1 MRSWLQLLLTLT
13 WASFRPSP
21 ETAAAAPAA
30 APVAAAAPPA
40 PNAVAYPIE
49 MQQLE
54 ASLLRRRNSRLSGV
68 GIAVSGGGIR
78 SATFALGVFQ
88 GLARLKRLRH
98 IDYLSTVSG
107 GGYFGSF
114 LGRLFTRPYVQA
126 AEDVEWILNPGEPG
140 PPPRREL
147 KEARQNILRWL
158 RENGRYLA
166 PAGSGDLLLAAASLL
181 RNWAALQGVITTAL
195 FSLFLLLQVPRVI
208 AASPAVS
215 SNALFATLQEW
226 NRLLIER
233 LPHGLWWS
241 PWTFVPL
248 VLGAIAFAV
257 GWAYWIV
264 TERST
269 PARTIV
275 WVVALAIEAVILWA
289 GSLIPALRID
299 PVLDQRPAFMLLW
312 LPALAA
318 ATYFRPVDGAPAS
331 IGLSLLVLRSD
342 PNGIDRSVAWLL
354 LVLASLSIAFGG
366 GVWLSTRSSQP
377 ESGQD
382 RWLFRGQLARNLLT
396 RYLRAWLVAVGVAAA
411 VVLVD
416 SLGQTIYA
424 LTANGHLKTWAAAI
438 VASVTG
444 AAGFGR
450 RLVLLIHPQQTQRP
464 SLPASLTATVMA
476 LALIGIIAVGFNLLS
491 HSVAWQFGPAVEE
504 TVQIEAPSIT
514 HPHEDVGPR
523 QPQRQALRTY
533 ALWVGGTLLLT
544 LAFGRYFDFLNF
556 SSQQTLYSSRLIRA
570 YLGASNPSRW
580 AKGNYYPVTE
590 PLPDDDIEVHR
601 YWEVPAADVAADTA
615 YDRGAPL
622 HLVNVTVNETF
633 SGQSQVQ
640 QQDRKGVGMALGPA
654 GVSAGVR
661 HHIVYAADERPSS
674 EDVETAKRG
683 ARFKSALR
691 GGADHIRRLHAVYPK
706 DSPQAPAFRVF
717 DYAAGTPGASAG
729 GASEEAAL
737 ASAIEFPG
745 EPLSLG
751 RWVGISGAAFSTGIG
766 YRTSLGMSVL
776 TGLSNIRLG
785 YWWNSGISSK
795 VRGAHLTRRTSATD
809 FLSRMVLAAF
819 PVHTY
824 LFYELGAH
832 FPGTSRRFWYLS
844 DGGHFENMGGYE
856 LVRRELPLIIV
867 IDSEADPTY
876 TYEGLANLVRKARVD
891 FNASITFETNF
902 TPLATLAADGFGTLE
917 TLRPLPVAN
926 DRSIEPHR
934 AGAHA
939 ALGRIEYG
947 SGRTGTLIYIKPGL
961 TGDEPMDVLEYSRHH
976 PPFPQ
981 QPTSDQFFDEAQW
994 ESYRALGEHV
1004 ARQVFADP
1012 DRFDPAWWERQV
1024 WSAAKK
1030 M

>member
-1 MRSWLQLLLTLT
+1 MLSWLQILSTQM
-13 WASFRPSP
+13 WAPSRPSP
-21 ETAAAAPAA
+21 ETAAAGRT
-30 APVAAAAPPA
+30 AAPP
-40 PNAVAYPIE
+40 PSPDAVAYPPE
-49 MQQLE
+49 MRQLE
-54 ASLLRRRNSRLSGV
+54 ASLLRRRKSSLSGI

-88 GLARLKRLRH
+88 GLAHLKRLKH
-98 IDYLSTVSG
+98 VDYLSTVSG

-114 LGRLFTRPYVQA
+114 LGRLFTRPYVNGV
-126 AEDVEWILNPGEPG
+126 EDVEWILDPGEPG
-140 PPPRREL
+140 PPRTPEL
-147 KEARQNILRWL
+147 NQARQNVVRWL

-166 PAGSGDLLLAAASLL
+166 PLGSGDLLLAGASLL
-181 RNWAALQGVITTAL
+181 RNWIALQGVIATAL

-208 AASPAVS
+208 AASPAVAG
-215 SNALFATLQEW
+215 NALFAMAERW
-226 NRLLIER
+226 NQLLIEK

-241 PWTFVPL
+241 PWVFVPL
-248 VLGAIAFAV
+248 ALSAIAFAV

-275 WVVALAIEAVILWA
+275 WVVALLVEAAILWA
-289 GSLIPALRID
+289 GTLIPALRID
-299 PVLDQRPAFMLLW
+299 PILDHRPALLLLL

-318 ATYFRPVDGAPAS
+318 ATYLRPVDGAPAS
-331 IGLSLLVLRSD
+331 IGLSLLVLRTD
-342 PNGIDRSVAWLL
+342 LNPIDRSVAWVLL
-354 LVLASLSIAFGG
+354 FLASMSIAFGG

-396 RYLRAWLVAVGVAAA
+396 RYLRAWLVAVGIAAGI
-411 VVLVD
+411 VLVD

-424 LTANGHLKTWAAAI
+424 LAVNGHLRTWAAAI
-438 VASVTG
+438 VAAITG

-450 RLVLLIHPQQTQRP
+450 RLVLFIHPQQTQRP
-464 SLPASLTATVMA
+464 SLPASLMATVIA
-476 LALIGIIAVGFNLLS
+476 LVLIAVIAVGFDVLS

-504 TVQIEAPSIT
+504 TVEIETPSIT
-514 HPHEDVGPR
+514 HPHEETEPLRHPERQGP
-523 QPQRQALRTY
+523 RTY
-533 ALWVGGTLLLT
+533 ALWVGGMLLLT

-580 AKGNYYPVTE
+580 AKGTYRPVTE

-601 YWEVPAADVAADTA
+601 YWEVPAANAEADTS

-633 SGQSQVQ
+633 SGQSQIQ

-661 HHIVYAADERPSS
+661 HHIVYAADQPASPE
-674 EDVETAKRG
+674 EVETAKRG

-691 GGADHIRRLHAVYPK
+691 GAPDHIRRLDVVYPQ
-706 DSPQAPAFRVF
+706 DTPQRPAFRVF
-717 DYAAGTPGASAG
+717 DYTEDEPGPSAG
-729 GASEEAAL
+729 GDGSEAL

-751 RWVGISGAAFSTGIG
+751 RWVGISGAAFSTGTG
-766 YRTSLGMSVL
+766 YRTSLGLSVL
-776 TGLSNIRLG
+776 TGLANIRLG

-795 VRGAHLTRRTSATD
+795 RRSAHLTRRRTATD
-809 FLSRMVLAAF
+809 LLTRWVLATL

-844 DGGHFENMGGYE
+844 DGGHFENMGAYE

-867 IDSEADPTY
+867 VDSEADPTY

-891 FNASITFETNF
+891 FNACITFTTDF
-902 TPLATLAADGFGTLE
+902 AALPALAAAGFGTLE
-917 TLRPLPVAN
+917 SVRPIGVAN

-934 AGAHA
+934 SGAHGA
-939 ALGRIEYG
+939 VARIDYA
-947 SGRTGTLIYIKPGL
+947 SGRTGTLIYVKPTM
-961 TGDEPMDVLEYSRHH
+961 TGDEPMDVLEYARHNE
-976 PPFPQ
+976 PFPQ

-1004 ARQVFADP
+1004 ARKVFADAE
-1012 DRFDPAWWERQV
+1012 RSDPAWWEREV
-1024 WSAAKK
+1024 WSAKS
-1030 M
+1030 

>member
-1 MRSWLQLLLTLT
+1 M

-21 ETAAAAPAA
+21 EAGAAEPFAAEPAA
-30 APVAAAAPPA
+30 AAAAAPPN
-40 PNAVAYPIE
+40 PVAYPVE

-54 ASLLRRRNSRLSGV
+54 GSLLRRRKSLASGI

-88 GLARLKRLRH
+88 GLAHLKRLRH
-98 IDYLSTVSG
+98 VEYLSTVSG

-114 LGRLFTRPYVQA
+114 LGRLFTRPYVQKV
-126 AEDVEWILNPGEPG
+126 EDVEWILDPGEPG
-140 PPPRREL
+140 PAARPEL
-147 KEARQNILRWL
+147 NEARQNILRWL

-166 PAGSGDLLLAAASLL
+166 PLGSGDLLLAGASLL
-181 RNWAALQGVITTAL
+181 RNWVALQGVIATAL

-215 SNALFATLQEW
+215 GNALFATLEQW
-226 NRLLIER
+226 NRQLIER

-275 WVVALAIEAVILWA
+275 WVLALLVEAALLWA
-289 GSLIPALRID
+289 GTLIPALRID
-299 PVLDQRPAFMLLW
+299 PILDHRPALLLLM
-312 LPALAA
+312 LPALGV
-318 ATYFRPVDGAPAS
+318 ATYLRPVDGAPAS
-331 IGLSLLVLRSD
+331 VGLSLLVLRTDHSA
-342 PNGIDRSVAWLL
+342 IDRSVAWLL
-354 LVLASLSIAFGG
+354 LAIASLSIAFGA
-366 GVWLSTRSSQP
+366 GVWRSTRASEP

-382 RWLFRGQLARNLLT
+382 RWLFRGQLSRNLLT

-416 SLGQTIYA
+416 SIGQTIYA
-424 LTANGHLKTWAAAI
+424 LAINGHLKTWAAAI
-438 VASVTG
+438 LATVTG

-450 RLVLLIHPQQTQRP
+450 RLVMLIHPQPTKRP
-464 SLPASLTATVMA
+464 SIPASMIATVIA
-476 LALIGIIAVGFNLLS
+476 LALIGTIAIGFDLLS

-504 TVQIEAPSIT
+504 TPRVEAASVT
-514 HPHEDVGPR
+514 HPHDENEPVH
-523 QPQRQALRTY
+523 PQRQTLRMYT
-533 ALWVGGTLLLT
+533 LWVGGALLLT

-580 AKGNYYPVTE
+580 AKGTYRPVTE

-601 YWEVPAADVAADTA
+601 YWAVPDADAQPDSA

-622 HLVNVTVNETF
+622 HLVNVTINETF

-674 EDVETAKRG
+674 AEVETAQR
-683 ARFKSALR
+683 AAHFKSALHA
-691 GGADHIRRLHAVYPK
+691 GSDHIRRLHAVYPK

-717 DYAAGTPGASAG
+717 DYAAGNPGASAG

-751 RWVGISGAAFSTGIG
+751 RWVGISGAAFSTGTG
-766 YRTSLGMSVL
+766 YRTSLGLSVL
-776 TGLSNIRLG
+776 TGLANIRLG

-795 VRGAHLTRRTSATD
+795 VRGAHLKRRGTATD

-856 LVRRELPLIIV
+856 LVRRELPLIV
-867 IDSEADPTY
+867 VVDSEADPTY
-876 TYEGLANLVRKARVD
+876 TFEGLANLVRKARVD
-891 FNASITFETNF
+891 FNACITFVTNF
-902 TPLATLAADGFGTLE
+902 TPLPGLTAAGFGSLE
-917 TLRPLPVAN
+917 SLRPIPVAN

-934 AGAHA
+934 SGAHA
-939 ALGRIEYG
+939 ALARIEYA
-947 SGRTGTLIYIKPGL
+947 SGRTGTLIYVKPGL
-961 TGDEPMDVLEYSRHH
+961 TGDEPMDVLEYSRHNE
-976 PPFPQ
+976 PFPQ

-1004 ARQVFADP
+1004 ARQVFADR
-1012 DRFDPAWWERQV
+1012 DRFNPAWWEREV
-1024 WSAAKK
+1024 WSADKA
-1030 M
+1030 

>member
-1 MRSWLQLLLTLT
+1 MRSWLQALSTVM
-13 WASFRPSP
+13 WASFNPLP
-21 ETAAAAPAA
+21 ESAAAEPGRSA
-30 APVAAAAPPA
+30 APT
-40 PNAVAYPIE
+40 PNPVAYPIE
-49 MQQLE
+49 MRQLE
-54 ASLLRRRNSRLSGV
+54 ASLLQRRRSALSGV
-68 GIAVSGGGIR
+68 GIALSGGGIR

-88 GLARLKRLRH
+88 GLAGLKRLRH
-98 IDYLSTVSG
+98 VDYLSSVSG

-114 LGRLFTRPYVQA
+114 LGRLFTRPYVQTA
-126 AEDVEWILNPGEPG
+126 ADVEWILDPGEPG
-140 PPPRREL
+140 APPRPELREP
-147 KEARQNILRWL
+147 RQNILRWL

-166 PAGSGDLLLAAASLL
+166 PLGSGDLLLAGASLL
-181 RNWAALQGVITTAL
+181 RNWVALQGVIATAL
-195 FSLFLLLQVPRVI
+195 FSLFLVLQVPRVV
-208 AASPAVS
+208 AASPEIRG
-215 SNALFATLQEW
+215 NGLFATLEQW
-226 NRLLIER
+226 NRLLIDR

-269 PARTIV
+269 PARTVV
-275 WVVALAIEAVILWA
+275 WVVALLVEAVILWT
-289 GSLIPALRID
+289 GGRIPT
-299 PVLDQRPAFMLLW
+299 VLDGSALIGVM
-312 LPALAA
+312 LPALAV

-331 IGLSLLVLRSD
+331 IGLSLLVLYTD
-342 PNGIDRSVAWLL
+342 HNAIDRSVAWLL
-354 LVLASLSIAFGG
+354 LSIASLSIAVGAI
-366 GVWLSTRSSQP
+366 VWLSTRASQA

-396 RYLRAWLVAVGVAAA
+396 RYLRAWLVAVGIAVA

-424 LTANGHLKTWAAAI
+424 MAVNGHLKTWAAAI
-438 VASVTG
+438 AATVTG

-450 RLVLLIHPQQTQRP
+450 RLLLLIHPQQTERP
-464 SLPASLTATVMA
+464 SLPASLMATVTA
-476 LALIGIIAVGFNLLS
+476 LVLIGIIAIGFDLLS
-491 HSVAWQFGPAVEE
+491 HSVAWQFGPAVEQ
-504 TVQIEAPSIT
+504 TTPTEAPSIT
-514 HPHEDVGPR
+514 HPHEELEPR
-523 QPQRQALRTY
+523 HPERQAPRTY

-544 LAFGRYFDFLNF
+544 LAFGRYFDFLNY
-556 SSQQTLYSSRLIRA
+556 SSQQMLYSSRLIRA

-580 AKGNYYPVTE
+580 AKGTYYPVTE
-590 PLPDDDIEVHR
+590 PLPDDDIEVHK
-601 YWEVPAADVAADTA
+601 YWTVPAPGVEADTP

-622 HLVNVTVNETF
+622 HLVNVTINETF

-661 HHIVYAADERPSS
+661 HHIVYSADDRPSS
-674 EDVETAKRG
+674 ATIEAAKRT
-683 ARFKSALR
+683 ARFQSALR
-691 GGADHIRRLHAVYPK
+691 SAPDHIRRLLVIYPK
-706 DSPQAPAFRVF
+706 DTPDAPAFRMF
-717 DYAAGTPGASAG
+717 DYADVKTG
-729 GASEEAAL
+729 GSPRKESDESAL
-737 ASAIEFPG
+737 ASAVEFPG

-766 YRTSLGMSVL
+766 YRTSLGLSVL
-776 TGLSNIRLG
+776 TGLANIRLG

-795 VRGAHLTRRTSATD
+795 VRSAHLTRRRTATD
-809 FLSRMVLAAF
+809 FLSRLVLAVL

-876 TYEGLANLVRKARVD
+876 TFEGLANLVRKARVD
-891 FNASITFETNF
+891 FNARITFETDT
-902 TPLATLAADGFGTLE
+902 TPLPTLAAGGFGTLE
-917 TLRPLPVAN
+917 SLRPIPVAN

-934 AGAHA
+934 AGGHA
-939 ALGRIEYG
+939 ALARIEYA
-947 SGRTGTLIYIKPGL
+947 SGRTGTLIYIKPSL
-961 TGDEPMDVLEYSRHH
+961 TGDEPMDILEYARHH
-976 PPFPQ
+976 GPFPQ

-1012 DRFDPAWWERQV
+1012 NRFDPAWWERQV
-1024 WSAAKK
+1024 WSPKQA
-1030 M
+1030 